1 MISDMNLRFAAN
13 LTMLYGEVPFLD
25 RFALAAEAGFA
36 AVEFLFP
43 YQEGIEEIRSRIDDL
58 GLTVVLFDVPPG
70 DLEAGELGT
79 LANPLRKD
87 HFNWSLAH
95 ALEVADRLKC
105 QRLNVLAG
113 NRVTA
118 FERAAQIDCV
128 VENLM
133 WAAPQAADAG
143 VTLLIEPLNATDR
156 PDYLVHTTAAAME
169 IVRRANHPQVWLQ
182 YDVYHA
188 QMEEGNLINT
198 VSANLPFIAHVQ
210 IADVPDRHEP
220 GTGEINYPAIF
231 TRLEA
236 LAYRGYIGLEY
247 APSRETNVS
256 LDWLPADLRKRA

>member
-1 MISDMNLRFAAN
+1 MNLRFAAN

-25 RFALAAEAGFA
+25 RFALAAEADFTA
-36 AVEFLFP
+36 IEFLFP

-105 QRLNVLAG
+105 QRLNLLAG

-118 FERAAQIDCV
+118 FDRTAQIDCV

-143 VTLLIEPLNATDR
+143 VTLLVEPLNATDR

-169 IVRRANHPQVWLQ
+169 IVRGANHPQVRLQ

-210 IADVPDRHEP
+210 IADVPGRHEP

-247 APSRETNVS
+247 APSRETNAS

>member
-1 MISDMNLRFAAN
+1 MNLRFAAN
-13 LTMLYGEVPFLD
+13 LTMLYTEVPFLD

-87 HFNWSLAH
+87 HFHWSLAH

-113 NRVTA
+113 NRLSA
-118 FERAAQIDCV
+118 FEHAAQIDCV
-128 VENLM
+128 VGNLM

-143 VTLLIEPLNATDR
+143 VTLMIEPLNAIDR
-156 PDYLVHTTAAAME
+156 PDYLIHTTVAAME
-169 IVRRANHPQVWLQ
+169 IVRGTDHPHVRLQ

-188 QMEEGNLINT
+188 QMGEGNLINT
-198 VSANLPFIAHVQ
+198 MSSHFPSIGHVQ
-210 IADVPDRHEP
+210 IADVPGRHEP
-220 GTGEINYPAIF
+220 GTGEINYAAIF
-231 TRLEA
+231 ATLEA
-236 LAYRGYIGLEY
+236 LAYRGYTGLEY
-247 APSRETNVS
+247 TPSRETNAS
-256 LDWLPADLRKRA
+256 LDWLQADLGKRA